1 MSGGSFNYAYSHAS
15 SFADELANKLNLFD
29 KVNDWGEKPNYF
41 PPEVLAKLNE
51 IKATVE
57 HAAKIM
63 REVEWLYSGDT
74 GDETFMRRINEIE
87 ALS

>member
-1 MSGGSFNYAYSHAS
+1 MSGGSFNHAYIPAS
-15 SFADELANKLNLFD
+15 NFADELANKLDQVD

-41 PPEVLAKLNE
+41 APEVLAKLNE
-51 IKATVE
+51 IQATVE
-57 HAAKIM
+57 HAAKLM